1 MAPWKIAVMERQR
14 KAGLGKRFDGT
25 DRAVGRKPGKST
37 KKSGEPVSNKA
48 ETSLMDTGVLQV

>member
-1 MAPWKIAVMERQR
+1 MERQR
-14 KAGLGKRFDGT
+14 KAGLGKMFDGT